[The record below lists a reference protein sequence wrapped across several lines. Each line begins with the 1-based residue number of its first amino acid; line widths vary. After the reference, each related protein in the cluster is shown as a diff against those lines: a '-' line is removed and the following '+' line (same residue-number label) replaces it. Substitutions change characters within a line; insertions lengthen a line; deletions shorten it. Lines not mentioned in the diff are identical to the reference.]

1 MSKFL
6 KLLNENTPS
15 HSDML
20 VELKNAG
27 VDIEETSTGF
37 VIKISVET
45 GSEEES
51 EDPVSGAVEGMAKS
65 PVRST
70 TQSTAS
76 SLMRERE
83 PLKQK
88 ILAAYKQT
96 TDQLKKVL
104 SNNK

>member
-6 KLLNENTPS
+6 KLLNEITPS

-20 VELKNAG
+20 AELKNAG
-27 VDIEETSTGF
+27 VDIEETPTGF

-51 EDPVSGAVEGMAKS
+51 EDPVSSAVEGMAKS
-65 PVRST
+65 PIRST

-96 TDQLKKVL
+96 TEQLRKVL
-104 SNNK
+104 SNIK